1 LVQAITGLWLGAA
14 RANKRCGSADI
25 QQRIAAH
32 QNRRTHA
39 GLASSAR
46 LWQDRFPNQ
55 SPGDSIAMRLGIDRL
70 LAEGELRRPLQG
82 RRIALLGHSASVNH
96 VGRHSL
102 DALMSLGGLD
112 ITAAF
117 GPQHGMRGDKQ
128 DNMVESDD
136 YTDPLHGIPVYSLY
150 GDVRSPTDAM
160 LDSFDVLLVDLQD
173 IGTRIYTYV
182 TTLAYVLEACAAH
195 GKAVW
200 VLDRPNPAG
209 RPIEGSILEPGWES
223 FVGAGPL
230 MMRHGL
236 TLGELARWFVAVK
249 GLDLEYEVIAM
260 QDYDPQSAP
269 GYGWPRD
276 EIAWVNPSPNA
287 SSLNMARCF
296 PGSVLL
302 EGTTLSEG
310 RGTTVPLELFGAPRI
325 DICLLMQRMESL
337 QADWMQGA
345 LVRCCGFEPTF
356 HKHQGQLCH
365 GIQLHTDSVHY
376 QHMRFRPY
384 RLIAL
389 FLKSLR
395 LEYPDYPIWRDF
407 PYEYETE
414 RLAIDL
420 LTGGTF
426 LREWVDDAAAEP
438 ADLDDRLRPDEALW
452 QEQRRAFLLY

>member
-1 LVQAITGLWLGAA
+1 
-14 RANKRCGSADI
+14 
-25 QQRIAAH
+25 
-32 QNRRTHA
+32 
-39 GLASSAR
+39 
-46 LWQDRFPNQ
+46 
-55 SPGDSIAMRLGIDRL
+55 MRLGIDRL
-70 LAEGELRRPLQG
+70 LIEPELRKPLAG
-82 RRIALLGHSASVNH
+82 RRVALLGHPASVNH

-102 DALMSLGGLD
+102 DALMSLVGGQTAMGGGLQ

-128 DNMVESDD
+128 DNMVESED
-136 YTDPLHGIPVYSLY
+136 YVDPIHRIPVFSLY
-150 GDVRSPTDAM
+150 GDVRYPTDAM
-160 LDSFDVLLVDLQD
+160 LDTFDVLLVDLQD

-182 TTLAYVLEACAAH
+182 TTLAYVLEACARH

-236 TLGELARWFVAVK
+236 TFGELARWFVASK
-249 GLDLEYEVIAM
+249 GLDLELEVVAM
-260 QDYDPQSAP
+260 QGYHPEAGP

-276 EIAWVNPSPNA
+276 ELAWVNPSPNA

-296 PGSVLL
+296 PGTVLL

-310 RGTTVPLELFGAPRI
+310 RGTTVPLEIMGAPDL
-325 DICLLMQRMESL
+325 DICRLLQRMESL
-337 QADWMQGA
+337 QADWMAGA

-365 GIQLHTDSVHY
+365 GFQIHTDTVHY
-376 QHMRFRPY
+376 RHDAFRPY
-384 RLIAL
+384 RLTAL
-389 FLKSLR
+389 FLKALR
-395 LEYPDYPIWRDF
+395 LEYPDYTIWRDF

-420 LTGGTF
+420 LAGGAY
-426 LREWVDDAAAEP
+426 LREWVDDGAAGP
-438 ADLDDRLRPDEALW
+438 ADLEARLAPDESRWA
-452 QEQRRAFLLY
+452 EERAGFLLY